1 METPLPPQNLDEYS
15 AASTIITFDR
25 PVPLLRGPIRA
36 EGPSSG
42 PYVLAFRDPQAW
54 ASALK
59 ACESQ
64 ILDQC
69 TTGARIGCAITA
81 SNKCKPPWWRSLIGP
96 KQNDLKAREQCEERE
111 MEACF
116 ITAKEKC
123 VEFAKD
129 KCATPFRDA
138 RIAVNE
144 TTRVNPKVARKL
156 ISWAS
161 VPDRCTWINLIG
173 LDLTDCESG
182 ATNYYSAS
190 ELLGSNTNFG
200 SDRFRGM
207 FG

>member
-1 METPLPPQNLDEYS
+1 
-15 AASTIITFDR
+15 
-25 PVPLLRGPIRA
+25 
-36 EGPSSG
+36 
-42 PYVLAFRDPQAW
+42 
-54 ASALK
+54 
-59 ACESQ
+59 
-64 ILDQC
+64 
-69 TTGARIGCAITA
+69 
-81 SNKCKPPWWRSLIGP
+81 
-96 KQNDLKAREQCEERE
+96 

-173 LDLTDCESG
+173 LD
-182 ATNYYSAS
+182 
-190 ELLGSNTNFG
+190 FG
-200 SDRFRGM
+200 L
-207 FG
+207 